1 MMIFIA
7 VGVLAIIAVL
17 ASVRAFATDGY
28 RHVPT
33 APIVRHPDG
42 VRWH

>member
-1 MMIFIA
+1 MI
-7 VGVLAIIAVL
+7 VVLGVLALIAVL
-17 ASVRAFATDGY
+17 ASARAFVTDGY
-28 RHVPT
+28 RHIPT